1 MYTLRQKIRLWAI
14 YSRSL
19 ILVIQVSRYR
29 TVTQYRKVNG
39 LSRCDKCK
47 TGVGTNG
54 YLGIRLSSFYVIKL
68 FGRKSGKSR
77 FPLSQN
83 SMNRPLKSNKQLFSI
98 VLFVH
103 IFTFS
108 Y

>member
-29 TVTQYRKVNG
+29 TVTQYIKVNG

-68 FGRKSGKSR
+68 VFPYLFHTQPSR
-77 FPLSQN
+77 FGTKIIISLD
-83 SMNRPLKSNKQLFSI
+83 
-98 VLFVH
+98 
-103 IFTFS
+103 
-108 Y
+108 